1 MRDAGRSAMTT
12 DTYKPAS
19 LAAWQLLRLGKPRVV
34 ALIVF
39 TAVIG
44 MFMAAPGLPPPGPLL
59 FGAIGIALVA
69 TSAAALNCLVEQR
82 LDAVM
87 ARTRARPLPTGDV
100 TPLQA
105 LVFIAIVGGTGL
117 LVLHSLTNPLTMWLT
132 LATFLGYAVVY
143 TLVLKPRT
151 SQNIV
156 IGGASGAMPPVL
168 GWAAVTGEISSDALL
183 LFLIIFAWTPPHF
196 WALALYRRNEYARAG
211 VPMLPVTHGE
221 RFTRLYVV
229 LYTLLLAAICL
240 LPFASGMSGA
250 IYLVSALVLNGVFVA
265 YAVRLYVNY
274 SDGLARRTFRY
285 SIVYL
290 SCLFA
295 ALLVDHYWR
304 FG

>member
-1 MRDAGRSAMTT
+1 MTT

-87 ARTRARPLPTGDV
+87 ARTRARPLPMGDV